1 MSLLDDLQHAYRE
14 WRRLAEAEGKAI
26 RAGDWQLVADCQRA
40 LNQLQPAITQL
51 NERLREQGQSSA
63 SQAPAARHNSRASV
77 LELIALQT
85 QNLAA
90 LQQRRERLSAHVQ
103 RLLLAARNLRGIQ
116 RSYASAAP
124 GGWNSYS

>member
-1 MSLLDDLQHAYRE
+1 MPLADELQQAYRE

-26 RAGDWQLVADCQRA
+26 RAGDWGLVADCQRA
-40 LNQLQPAITQL
+40 LNQLQPVITQL
-51 NERLREQGQSSA
+51 NQRLPEEGQSPA
-63 SQAPAARHNSRASV
+63 SQCAAARHNSRATV

-103 RLLLAARNLRGIQ
+103 RLLLTGRNLRRIQ
-116 RSYASAAP
+116 RSYATAAP
-124 GGWNSYS
+124 AAWNSYS